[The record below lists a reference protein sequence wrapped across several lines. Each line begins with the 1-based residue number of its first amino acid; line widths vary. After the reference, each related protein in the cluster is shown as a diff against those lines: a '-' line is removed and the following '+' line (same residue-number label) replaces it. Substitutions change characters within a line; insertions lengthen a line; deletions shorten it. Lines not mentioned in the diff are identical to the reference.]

1 MSRLFGLTALAL
13 LMALM
18 FYISRFGSGGFPL
31 SMLLGFLLLA
41 GFVLGKL
48 GNMIE
53 LPGITGY
60 LAAGIVMGPSLLG
73 VMDRQAVA
81 DLELINSFALTLIAL
96 TAGGEV
102 DLRRIARSFKSF
114 LLIVSGQMTI
124 TFVSVFLLMAWVLSF
139 FPAEFPFGAAGLVAV
154 GALFAVTSIA
164 NSPSS
169 TVAVIVESGARGRMT
184 ELTLGITIIK
194 DIVVIVAFALTFG
207 FVSQMFDSAATA
219 VVHGH
224 SLAAELSWEIGGSIG
239 FGITLGL
246 LIIGYMKYIGTE
258 IPVFVIALSYLVT
271 VGSRAMTLH
280 PLLVCMTAGLAV
292 NNMSGRGHSFIEA
305 IEKGSLPLYVI
316 FFAIAGAGIDFTVL
330 ADVWVLVLVLTI
342 SRLTF
347 TWLGTWLGARVAGEQ
362 SSVRD
367 NIWMGFLAQAGI
379 TLGIAVIVAEN
390 FPGWGDTF
398 KSVVIGSIALFQV
411 SGPVLFKFGL
421 GRAGELPARKNTT

>member
-18 FYISRFGSGGFPL
+18 FYLSRFGSGGFPL
-31 SMLLGFLLLA
+31 SMTLGFLLLA

-73 VMDRQAVA
+73 IMDRQAVA

-102 DLRRIARSFKSF
+102 DLRRIAKSLKSF
-114 LLIVSGQMTI
+114 VLIVCGQMTI

-169 TVAVIVESGARGRMT
+169 TVAVIVESGAKGRMT

-194 DIVVIVAFALTFG
+194 DIAVIVAFALTFG
-207 FVSQMFDSAATA
+207 FVSQLFDSSTAAQG
-219 VVHGH
+219 HGI
-224 SLAAELSWEIGGSIG
+224 LAELGWEIGGSIG
-239 FGITLGL
+239 FGIALGL

-258 IPVFVIALSYLVT
+258 LPVFVIALSYLVA
-271 VGSRAMTLH
+271 VSSRALSLH
-280 PLLVCMTAGLAV
+280 ALLVCMTAGLAV
-292 NNMSGRGHSFIEA
+292 NNLSGRGRSFIEA

-330 ADVWVLVLVLTI
+330 ADVWVLVIALTV
-342 SRLTF
+342 SRLAF
-347 TWLGTWLGARVAGEQ
+347 TWLGTWLGARAAGEQ
-362 SSVRD
+362 RAVRE

-411 SGPVLFKFGL
+411 GGPVMFKYGL
-421 GRAGELPARKNTT
+421 GRAGELPARKKSA